1 MFQLLLFFLPT
12 IFAIMHIFYVLRA
25 NLSFFIEKKQ
35 KKAKNNQPR
44 NIKNSVSWLSLFL
57 FLNGKFELQ
66 AAFGQIAHSDGTS
79 MQKDGILDDSET

>member
-25 NLSFFIEKKQ
+25 NLSFFIKKSK

-44 NIKNSVSWLSLFL
+44 NIKNSVR
-57 FLNGKFELQ
+57 G
-66 AAFGQIAHSDGTS
+66 
-79 MQKDGILDDSET
+79 